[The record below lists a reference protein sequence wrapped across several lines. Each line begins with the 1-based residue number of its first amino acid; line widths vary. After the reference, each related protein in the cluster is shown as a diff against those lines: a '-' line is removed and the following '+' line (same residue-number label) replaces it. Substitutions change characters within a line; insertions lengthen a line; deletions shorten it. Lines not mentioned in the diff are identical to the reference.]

1 MMICSPINIYEQ
13 RNIKE
18 KNYNKNPRSMQ
29 QNCKVPQHSRAIS
42 KRSSTLPFTVQSV
55 RLENGKIRTEKR
67 AQTYFLFISMIASR
81 PVRPDG
87 LCMAEQPIAT
97 NGK

>member
-1 MMICSPINIYEQ
+1 
-13 RNIKE
+13 
-18 KNYNKNPRSMQ
+18 MQ

-97 NGK
+97 NGKWAFELDRPIRFGVILQASIWRG